1 MKAIVC
7 ELCGGNEFIKQ
18 DGMFVCQFCGTKYTV
33 EEVKKL
39 MVEGTVKI
47 DNTDLI
53 DNYLDM
59 AKNAYDGGNGQSAFD
74 YANKALE
81 INPKNSEAWL
91 IKMKTIEKLGTLGD
105 ARVSEAIEAGK
116 NAIMFSDNKSETEKE
131 VYAYYINR
139 ANELILICIA
149 EFLDVTEL
157 KNHKLEFSLISFLT
171 ADYNTAQ
178 IDLPKLNIYQGVTTE
193 AFKLIDE
200 ITIENFMNK
209 EILNAYKTFI
219 SLVKSEKEALLA
231 RVKVYELAVNMDVI
245 NNSIPSLEKY
255 EEIYKKK
262 YWEENPEEREVILK
276 QIEELEMKKSSF
288 DSEEIRKKVAEI
300 DDFDKKIK
308 STRSQLAVRRLKKEK
323 EELMKKYSKFTDRLE
338 EINNIEKEIEELKS
352 QLL

>member
-1 MKAIVC
+1 M
-7 ELCGGNEFIKQ
+7 
-18 DGMFVCQFCGTKYTV
+18 
-33 EEVKKL
+33 
-39 MVEGTVKI
+39 
-47 DNTDLI
+47 
-53 DNYLDM
+53 
-59 AKNAYDGGNGQSAFD
+59 
-74 YANKALE
+74 
-81 INPKNSEAWL
+81 
-91 IKMKTIEKLGTLGD
+91 
-105 ARVSEAIEAGK
+105 
-116 NAIMFSDNKSETEKE
+116 
-131 VYAYYINR
+131 
-139 ANELILICIA
+139 
-149 EFLDVTEL
+149 
-157 KNHKLEFSLISFLT
+157 T

-255 EEIYKKK
+255 EEIYKEANKK

-276 QIEELEMKKSSF
+276 QIEELEMKKSSS
-288 DSEEIRKKVAEI
+288 DSYSSEEIRKKVAEI

-308 STRSQLAVRRLKKEK
+308 STRSQLAVSRLKKEK

>member
-1 MKAIVC
+1 M
-7 ELCGGNEFIKQ
+7 
-18 DGMFVCQFCGTKYTV
+18 
-33 EEVKKL
+33 
-39 MVEGTVKI
+39 
-47 DNTDLI
+47 
-53 DNYLDM
+53 
-59 AKNAYDGGNGQSAFD
+59 
-74 YANKALE
+74 
-81 INPKNSEAWL
+81 
-91 IKMKTIEKLGTLGD
+91 
-105 ARVSEAIEAGK
+105 
-116 NAIMFSDNKSETEKE
+116 
-131 VYAYYINR
+131 
-139 ANELILICIA
+139 
-149 EFLDVTEL
+149 
-157 KNHKLEFSLISFLT
+157 T

-255 EEIYKKK
+255 EEIYKEANKK

-308 STRSQLAVRRLKKEK
+308 STRSQLAVSRLKKEK